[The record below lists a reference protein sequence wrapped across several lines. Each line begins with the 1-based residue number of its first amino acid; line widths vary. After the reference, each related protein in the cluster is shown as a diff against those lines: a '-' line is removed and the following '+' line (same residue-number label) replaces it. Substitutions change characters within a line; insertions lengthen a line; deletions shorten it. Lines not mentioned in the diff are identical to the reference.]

1 MAMSEITGASS
12 SIPTLPEYPGQTFI
26 AKLPPDEWQAC
37 LNLWIYSVEYR
48 LRVSADAFGALGTSD
63 VSSGSLFL
71 LSYLRSSSENASD
84 DNQSS
89 ASEVKLRKSCHLLL
103 RRLCL
108 ESSLLHDLDPFRL
121 YEVLSAGSTVFRR
134 APKWPETLAL
144 MSKKAPKEV
153 TAAYGAGLHTIEQD
167 LSSND
172 LVSPQTFSTMR
183 KAGDLLVAAPQAG
196 VLFMT
201 GTDYLETLVQC
212 YNGFVVKP
220 PAEKVAKFVTEH
232 AYICLR
238 SLMRETPSK
247 MSMLLDHLYSLKA
260 SADTIMKIDLQQ
272 PTLLSSLV
280 CLTTLIH
287 NLDISLGNIPNA
299 RGQKMLVS
307 LQEYR
312 QMTLHLHS
320 QTLRPR
326 TTSRRGKG
334 KGKAGPNNDMHIHKA
349 SQISQI
355 HELFPELPTP
365 YVLSLLDHYSDNVEQ
380 VIGALLEPDS
390 LPSGLQSPTKEDE
403 TAPELDHGLAD
414 LAPGSTPPL
423 LPQKKSVFDNDDF
436 DNLRISPAKLHR
448 GRKDKV
454 SEMPTT
460 GDEHSRSKAAIM
472 AALATFD
479 ADDDERDDTYD
490 VADVGGTVDDT
501 LDSDETRQR
510 SEGDPNEKLL
520 YSAWKASKERFARDT
535 NTRLSQPRR
544 QLKADTG
551 LSDEQIEGWGL
562 MLSRDT
568 KRENRL
574 EQKYLSVATFGG
586 NQTMITRTKW
596 TAGSRSGTEDEESD
610 VDPNATGGPNRGM
623 GVAGIRGARGFGR
636 GRGGSGSTAGPAH
649 VASIKAARKQKEQGR
664 GRGGASHNRREGRA
678 KKVGR
683 GMAGP
688 AAG

>member
-1 MAMSEITGASS
+1 MSEIPGASS
-12 SIPTLPEYPGQTFI
+12 SIPTLPEYPGQIFI

-48 LRVSADAFGALGTSD
+48 LRVSADAFRALETSD
-63 VSSGSLFL
+63 ASSGLPFL
-71 LSYLRSSSENASD
+71 LSYLCSSSENASD

-134 APKWPETLAL
+134 APKWPETLGL

-153 TAAYGAGLHTIEQD
+153 IAAYGAGLHTIEQD

-172 LVSPQTFSTMR
+172 PAFPKTFSTMR

-201 GTDYLETLVQC
+201 GTDYLETLIRC
-212 YNGFVVKP
+212 YDDSVVTP
-220 PAEKVAKFVTEH
+220 PAEKVAMFVTEH

-238 SLMRETPSK
+238 SLMRDTPSK

-260 SADTIMKIDLQQ
+260 SADTITKINLQQ
-272 PTLLSSLV
+272 PTLLSNLV
-280 CLTTLIH
+280 CLTTLLR
-287 NLDISLGNIPNA
+287 NLDISLGNTPNA
-299 RGQKMLVS
+299 RGQKMLAS

-312 QMTLHLHS
+312 QMTLHLHP
-320 QTLRPR
+320 QTPR
-326 TTSRRGKG
+326 QRIISRKG
-334 KGKAGPNNDMHIHKA
+334 KGKQGPNNDMHIHKA

-355 HELFPELPTP
+355 HELFPDLPTP
-365 YVLSLLDHYSDNVEQ
+365 YVLGLLDYYSDNVEQ
-380 VIGALLEPDS
+380 VIGTLLEPDS
-390 LPSGLQSPTKEDE
+390 LPSGLQGPTKEDE
-403 TAPELDHGLAD
+403 TEPELDHGLAG
-414 LAPGSTPPL
+414 LAPRPTPPL

-436 DNLRISPAKLHR
+436 DNLQISPAKLHR
-448 GRKDKV
+448 GRKDKLL
-454 SEMPTT
+454 EMFTT

-472 AALATFD
+472 TALAAFD

-501 LDSDETRQR
+501 LDIDETRLR

-520 YSAWKASKERFARDT
+520 YSAWKASKEHFARDT

-562 MLSRDT
+562 MLSRNT

-574 EQKYLSVATFGG
+574 EQKYLSVAAFGG
-586 NQTMITRTKW
+586 NQTTIRRTKW
-596 TAGSRSGTEDEESD
+596 TAGSRSGTATENEESD
-610 VDPNATGGPNRGM
+610 VDPNATGGPNRG
-623 GVAGIRGARGFGR
+623 AGGFARGKG
-636 GRGGSGSTAGPAH
+636 GSTAGPAH
-649 VASIKAARKQKEQGR
+649 VASTQAARKQKEQGR

-678 KKVGR
+678 KKVGH
-683 GMAGP
+683 GMASP

>member
-1 MAMSEITGASS
+1 
-12 SIPTLPEYPGQTFI
+12 
-26 AKLPPDEWQAC
+26 
-37 LNLWIYSVEYR
+37 
-48 LRVSADAFGALGTSD
+48 VSADAFRALGTSD
-63 VSSGSLFL
+63 ALSGSPFL
-71 LSYLRSSSENASD
+71 LSYLRSASENASD

-121 YEVLSAGSTVFRR
+121 YEILSAGSTVFRR
-134 APKWPETLAL
+134 APKWPETLEL

-153 TAAYGAGLHTIEQD
+153 TAAYGAGLHAIEKD

-172 LVSPQTFSTMR
+172 PVSPKTFSTMR
-183 KAGDLLVAAPQAG
+183 KAGDLLVAVPQAG

-201 GTDYLETLVQC
+201 GTDYLETLIRC
-212 YNGFVVKP
+212 YDGSVVKP
-220 PAEKVAKFVTEH
+220 PAEKVAKLVTEH

-272 PTLLSSLV
+272 PTLLSNLV
-280 CLTTLIH
+280 CLTTLLR
-287 NLDISLGNIPNA
+287 NLNISLGNTPNA
-299 RGQKMLVS
+299 RGQKMLAS

-312 QMTLHLHS
+312 QMTLHLYP
-320 QTLRPR
+320 QMLRPR
-326 TTSRRGKG
+326 ITSRKG
-334 KGKAGPNNDMHIHKA
+334 KGKPGPNNDMHIHKA

-355 HELFPELPTP
+355 HELFPDLPTP
-365 YVLSLLDHYSDNVEQ
+365 YVLRLLDYYSDNVEQ

-390 LPSGLQSPTKEDE
+390 LPSGLQGPTKEDE

-414 LAPGSTPPL
+414 LAPRSTPPL

-448 GRKDKV
+448 GRKDKL

-472 AALATFD
+472 AALAAFD

-501 LDSDETRQR
+501 LDIDETRLR

-520 YSAWKASKERFARDT
+520 YSAWKASKEHFARDT
-535 NTRLSQPRR
+535 NTRLSQPRL

-574 EQKYLSVATFGG
+574 EQKYLSVAAFGG
-586 NQTMITRTKW
+586 NQTSITRTKW
-596 TAGSRSGTEDEESD
+596 TAGSRSGTATEDEESD
-610 VDPNATGGPNRGM
+610 VDPNATGGPNRGT
-623 GVAGIRGARGFGR
+623 GAAGIRAARGFAR
-636 GRGGSGSTAGPAH
+636 GRGGSTAGPAH
-649 VASIKAARKQKEQGR
+649 VGSTQAARKQKEQGR